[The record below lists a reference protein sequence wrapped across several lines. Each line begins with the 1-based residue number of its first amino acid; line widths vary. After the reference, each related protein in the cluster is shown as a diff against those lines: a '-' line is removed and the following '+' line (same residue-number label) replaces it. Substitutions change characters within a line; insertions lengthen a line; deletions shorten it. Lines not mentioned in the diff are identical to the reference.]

1 MEALYNRGNTKLV
14 LNDNAGAIADFDRVI
29 ALAPNFDEA
38 YNNRGSAKSMFG
50 DKKGA
55 MLDYNKQAVYSSY
68 KHQITLSKM
77 IFYDTKPS

>member
-50 DKKGA
+50 DKKGPCWIIINR
-55 MLDYNKQAVYSSY
+55 LFTAVTNIRSLFQ
-68 KHQITLSKM
+68 K
-77 IFYDTKPS
+77 